1 MAYRNHWRT
10 FDGAPNTSFISFQSP
25 FSFNSNSKSYSS
37 FGCFLQNDNIGAFK
51 KTSLNFS
58 YSYSFLI
65 NERLRFSLG
74 SFVGIQQLGLDATSL
89 ETYHSNDP
97 VIDIS
102 NYSIL
107 APNLDFGFTI
117 SNEKNFIA
125 FSSKQLFKNN
135 CRNI

>member
-1 MAYRNHWRT
+1 MNT
-10 FDGAPNTSFISFQSP
+10 FDGAPSTSFISFQSP
-25 FSFNSNSKSYSS
+25 FFFNSNSKSYSS
-37 FGCFLQNDNIGAFK
+37 IGCFLQNDNIGVFNRA
-51 KTSLNFS
+51 TLNFS

-65 NERLRFSLG
+65 NERLRCSLG
-74 SFVGIQQLGLDATSL
+74 SFIGIQQLGLDATSL

-125 FSSKQLFKNN
+125 FSSKQLLK
-135 CRNI
+135 IIGEIL